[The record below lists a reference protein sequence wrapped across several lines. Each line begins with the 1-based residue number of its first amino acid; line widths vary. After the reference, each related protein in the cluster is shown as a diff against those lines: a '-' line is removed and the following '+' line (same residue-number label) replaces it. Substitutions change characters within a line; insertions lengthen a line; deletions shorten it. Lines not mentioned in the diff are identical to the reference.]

1 MADATVEEVL
11 ADAAASL
18 GEPEAEIFNP
28 TVLMPFFGMAY
39 RGLWNLVMK
48 WGIQKARRKV
58 DFLLPAYTDRLNPL
72 AYGVADFGEPLYVS
86 ERGGLTTT
94 EITSISN
101 ATPRVVTKA
110 SHGLSSDQII
120 SIVNCNVTGLN
131 QEWFITVL
139 NTDTFSLNGSS
150 IGRAV
155 TTPGQ
160 YVISSDRWQHMK
172 STNDINPHAPV
183 SRLSAWEW
191 RDSEFRFRGA
201 DEPRLLR
208 VTYYSSGAAPD
219 SGLIGFDNCRDF
231 LSTYTAALCAPTRNM
246 DGLANDLLLRALG
259 PSGQLDGSGGYL
271 RDLTIPMLNEKKN
284 RRYRPQPTRQR
295 RYGSVNWW

>member
-39 RGLWNLVMK
+39 RGLWNHITK

-58 DFLLPAYTDRLNPL
+58 DFLLPAYTDRLNPKV
-72 AYGVADFGEPLYVS
+72 YGVADFGEPLFVQ
-86 ERGGLTTT
+86 EWGGLTTT

-101 ATPRVVTKA
+101 TTPRIVTKA
-110 SHGLSSDQII
+110 GHGLASTQLI

-131 QEWFITVL
+131 QQWFITVL
-139 NTDTFSLNGSS
+139 SPDTFALNGS
-150 IGRAV
+150 ILGYAV

-160 YVISSDRWQHMK
+160 YVIAPNWDMHMT
-172 STNDINPHAPV
+172 STHDINPQSNPV
-183 SRLSAWEW
+183 SNLAAWEW
-191 RDSEFRFRGA
+191 RDDEFRFRGA
-201 DEPRLLR
+201 NEPRLLR

-271 RDLTIPMLNEKKN
+271 RDLTIPMLNEKRN
-284 RRYRPQPTRQR
+284 RRDRPQPPSKR
-295 RYGSVNWW
+295 RYGRNGW